1 MDHQLGESTEL
12 MSSMKGGEGQAV
24 GLSLVNPLWYVVELT
39 FEASRGR
46 PLGVS
51 KVGPTIFLLKDA
63 CKIHLS
69 IKSNY
74 FQKIGSRRRKNE
86 SKYTNFIL
94 TGWKLEPSKYL
105 NHSSRF

>member
-24 GLSLVNPLWYVVELT
+24 GLSLVNPLWNVVELI

-51 KVGPTIFLLKDA
+51 KMGPTAPILIVKKLF
-63 CKIHLS
+63 
-69 IKSNY
+69 
-74 FQKIGSRRRKNE
+74 FG
-86 SKYTNFIL
+86 NFSHIL
-94 TGWKLEPSKYL
+94 
-105 NHSSRF
+105 SRFLFNTS